1 MVVKSFYEHVLAQ
14 IQTLTVVFGS
24 KCIDTAIVLSCS
36 PLERSEES
44 ITF

>member
-24 KCIDTAIVLSCS
+24 INVLI
-36 PLERSEES
+36 LLLFKAVLLWKGVRRA
-44 ITF
+44 